1 MEFANIADF
10 RQNASRV
17 FERLDESGEI
27 VILRN
32 GRPVGV
38 LVAVDTTNLDAL
50 RVAMQR
56 ARSQLAVDRIRE
68 TAAQRGHDRLSMP
81 ALDRLIRKARR
92 ERRPTRRR

>member
-17 FERLDESGEI
+17 LERLGQTGEI

-32 GRPVGV
+32 GRPVGI
-38 LVAVDTTNLDAL
+38 LVAADTSNLDAV

-68 TAAQRGHDRLSMP
+68 AAARRGLDRLSMP
-81 ALDRLIRKARR
+81 AVDRLVRKARR
-92 ERRPTRRR
+92 QRRQARGK

>member
-17 FERLDESGEI
+17 FERLDRNGEI

-38 LVAVDTTNLDAL
+38 LVAADASNLDAL

-56 ARSQLAVDRIRE
+56 ARSQLAVDRVRE
-68 TAAQRGHDRLSMP
+68 AAAQRGLDHPSMP
-81 ALDRLIRKARR
+81 AVDRWVRKSRQ
-92 ERRPTRRR
+92 ERRPTRHR

>member
-17 FERLDESGEI
+17 FERLDETGEI

-38 LVAVDTTNLDAL
+38 LVAADTSNLDAL

-68 TAAQRGHDRLSMP
+68 AAAQRGLARLSMP
-81 ALDRLIRKARR
+81 AIDRLTRKTRR
-92 ERRPTRRR
+92 ERRPTRHR